1 MFQIPLFPEKLL
13 PITYKHCFFLIH
25 SELSQIPPTLHDLHQ
40 IILTSLLPSVQCRK
54 GTYQAII
61 LIDVIL
67 GERIEVS
74 EMKEHKTAI

>member
-13 PITYKHCFFLIH
+13 PVTYKEILLTP
-25 SELSQIPPTLHDLHQ
+25 SALSQIPHTLRDLHQ
-40 IILTSLLPSVQCRK
+40 VILTSLLPSVHCRS

-67 GERIEVS
+67 GERIKVS
-74 EMKEHKTAI
+74 EMRNKK